1 MPDDSTDNSTHNR
14 RSPAEHLK
22 PHWFKPGESGNPGG
36 RPKKPIKE
44 RLLQRLREDDAVLAD
59 LVEAILAKA
68 RTGDVQ
74 AFNSIRDTIEGRPVQ
89 AVEST
94 GSDGGEIQSRLL
106 IKFVDAK

>member
-14 RSPAEHLK
+14 HSRAEHLK
-22 PHWFKPGESGNPGG
+22 PHWFKAGESGNPGG

-44 RLLQRLREDDAVLAD
+44 RLLQRLREDDTVLAD

-74 AFNSIRDTIEGRPVQ
+74 AFNSIRDTIEGKPVKT
-89 AVEST
+89 VESS
-94 GSDGGEIQSRLL
+94 GSDGSEIQNRLL
-106 IKFVDAK
+106 IEFV